1 MARPRT
7 FALLITAVTA
17 AALLGA
23 AVLAVRWSD
32 VDEVQVGSTALL
44 TLPSAVVGLV
54 IGLRRPD
61 NLVGPLMSLQGAV
74 FAVMIGWQGAYDQ
87 VLEQDPTALPAS
99 PAYVALERGS
109 WMALYVPIALI
120 MLVFPGGRLISRR
133 WRWVV
138 GGLLVVAAAFAMI
151 AAMSPGTLSGP
162 LADEPHPFG
171 IAPLW
176 LRAIGW
182 ALLPVFMTLL
192 VASAASMVLRHRRST
207 DPVERAQVRW
217 LALGAWSLPATLLL
231 CWLSLLATGRP
242 DLAVV
247 GLALIVVAVPASTAV
262 AMLRHDLYDVDRAV
276 SAAATY
282 SVLSACLLAV
292 FTVTEVVG
300 GVLLGRG
307 SAVVAAVATALA
319 AGALAPARKRT
330 QRAVDRRIYPM
341 RATLHRVLAELRTG
355 IDAGTS
361 QPEQLEAVLRQ
372 ALRAPDLRVGYIV
385 PGSEDARDA
394 RGEPVTGDIRIMLS
408 GNGVGVLDPGSS
420 PASRE
425 LLREAAT
432 GSALFVEI
440 ARLRLG
446 MAETMAE
453 LRTSR
458 SRMLRHGYRE
468 RRALQRDLHD
478 GAQQRLVSLGMS
490 LRLAQR
496 HLTDADFDVDG
507 ALDQAVVQLGTAV
520 AELRTIAAGLRPPS
534 LDAGLGVAV
543 RSLAATMPIPVD
555 LALCDDAVPEDIAT
569 TAFYVVSEGVANA
582 IKHADPGRLGI
593 SLVRRN
599 GHLTVE
605 VRDDGL
611 GGARAG
617 SGLAGLADR
626 VAAAGGEL
634 RIDSPP
640 HAGTRLEAVL
650 PCES

>member
-7 FALLITAVTA
+7 SALLITAVTA

-23 AVLAVRWSD
+23 AALAVRWPD

-44 TLPSAVVGLV
+44 TLPSAVVGLI

-61 NLVGPLMSLQGAV
+61 NAVGPLMSLQGAV

-87 VLEQDPTALPAS
+87 VLQQHPKALPAS
-99 PAYVALERGS
+99 LAYVALERGS

-120 MLVFPGGRLISRR
+120 MLVFPGGRLLTRR

-138 GGLLVVAAAFAMI
+138 GGLLAVAVAFAMI
-151 AAMSPGTLSGP
+151 AAMSRSPLPGP
-162 LADEPHPFG
+162 FADDPHPFG

-182 ALLPVFMTLL
+182 ALLPAFMALL
-192 VASAASMVLRHRRST
+192 VASAVSMVLRHRRST
-207 DPVERAQVRW
+207 DPVERAQLRW

-242 DLAVV
+242 DLAVI
-247 GLALIVVAVPASTAV
+247 GLAFIVVAVPATTAV

-292 FTVTEVVG
+292 FTLTEVVA

-307 SAVVAAVATALA
+307 SDVVAALATALA
-319 AGALAPARKRT
+319 ILVLAPVRRRARKL
-330 QRAVDRRIYPM
+330 VDRHLYPM
-341 RATLHRVLAELRTG
+341 RAALHQALAELRAG

-361 QPEQLEAVLRQ
+361 QPEDVESALRQ
-372 ALRAPDLRVGYIV
+372 SLRAPDLRVGYLV
-385 PGSEDARDA
+385 PGGDDACDA
-394 RGEPVTGDIRIMLS
+394 RGEPVVGTVQVVLS
-408 GNGVGVLDPGSS
+408 GNRVGVLDPGGA

-425 LLREAAT
+425 LLREAAA

-446 MAETMAE
+446 MAEAME
-453 LRTSR
+453 GLRTSR

-468 RRALQRDLHD
+468 RRMLQRDLHD

-496 HLTDADFDVDG
+496 HLSDADFDVDG
-507 ALDQAVVQLGTAV
+507 VLDQAVVQLGTAV
-520 AELRTIAAGLRPPS
+520 AELRTVAAGLRPPS
-534 LDAGLGVAV
+534 LDAGLGAAV
-543 RSLAATMPIPVD
+543 RSLAATVPIPVD
-555 LALCDDAVPEDIAT
+555 LALCDDAVPDDIAT
-569 TAFYVVSEGVANA
+569 TAFYVVSEGLANA
-582 IKHADPGRLGI
+582 IKHADPDRVGV
-593 SLVRRN
+593 SLLRRN

-605 VRDDGL
+605 VRDDGV

-640 HAGTRLEAVL
+640 DVGTRLEAVL